1 MFRLRAP
8 MVVVSRPPGSRGR
21 EDRDEK
27 SEKHLCRRGGRQN
40 GGLDACQKRR
50 RAAPAADR
58 NIVGGD
64 FGVGRAEIRQ
74 DVIRDLRDLGIAQLC
89 HAERGRAG

>member
-1 MFRLRAP
+1 VP
-8 MVVVSRPPGSRGR
+8 
-21 EDRDEK
+21 E
-27 SEKHLCRRGGRQN
+27 
-40 GGLDACQKRR
+40 RR